1 LPITA
6 IGFAFSDLGLL
17 VQGRTRAIKNIYL
30 ASTLLHILY
39 LVPLTAHFGAEG
51 TIIALILTES
61 CNTLAFVVAFYR
73 SIKPPSEAKPRIM
86 PVSVPDE

>member
-1 LPITA
+1 
-6 IGFAFSDLGLL
+6 
-17 VQGRTRAIKNIYL
+17 
-30 ASTLLHILY
+30 LY